1 MLNIYIYMNF
11 DLNIENYSFEELKD
25 MFELPEIYDKNT
37 VETNESKLIQ
47 NIIHKNELNK
57 ELQEK
62 TLNFI
67 IKAKKILIE
76 TNIEKNGNDEKLIS
90 DINDVFNSNYKISPV
105 KLESSTEHMVQLDKN
120 PVSYQNSYPSEYFK
134 GIFNPLKR
142 RTRLENLVIDTRFRE
157 NYYNSSSTNFN
168 FQLPILIQNVLSM
181 KLSAIEIPTTYYA
194 ISKQFNNNFFT
205 LTVNSNSKV
214 ISIPDGNYNNDSFI
228 TCLNN
233 QIILQGDDFKYVSF
247 VININNNSGSGQM
260 MVGLDE
266 NAPKD
271 LQIELNFQ
279 ADRLG
284 YDDRTTPLPLK
295 LGWLMG
301 FRNGIYVNNQNYVS
315 EAIVDLVGP
324 RYFYLVIDDF
334 NNNNNNGLFYS
345 AFNSSLLNKNII
357 ARISLQSDLFKV
369 LLENDLNVITSPREY
384 FGPVN
389 IRNFQIQLLDEY
401 GRIVDLNYMDFSFCL
416 TLTLSYDL

>member
-1 MLNIYIYMNF
+1 MNF
-11 DLNIENYSFEELKD
+11 DLNIENYSIDELKD

-47 NIIHKNELNK
+47 NIIQKNELNK

-76 TNIEKNGNDEKLIS
+76 TNFEKNGNEDKLIS
-90 DINDVFNSNYKISPV
+90 GIDGVFNSNYKISPV
-105 KLESSTEHMVQLDKN
+105 KLESSTEHMVQIEKD

-214 ISIPDGNYNNDSFI
+214 ISIPDGNYNNESFI

-233 QIILQGDDFKYVSF
+233 QIILHGDDFKYVSF

-260 MVGLDE
+260 MVGLEE

-279 ADRLG
+279 ADRFG

>member
-1 MLNIYIYMNF
+1 MNF
-11 DLNIENYSFEELKD
+11 DLNIENYSIDELKD
-25 MFELPEIYDKNT
+25 MFELPNIYDKNT
-37 VETNESKLIQ
+37 VETNENKLIQ
-47 NIIHKNELNK
+47 NIINKNELNK

-76 TNIEKNGNDEKLIS
+76 TNIENGNDDKIIS
-90 DINDVFNSNYKISPV
+90 GIDSIFNSNYKISPV
-105 KLESSTEHMVQLDKN
+105 KLESSTEHMVQIEKD

-214 ISIPDGNYNNDSFI
+214 ISIPDGNYNNESFI

-233 QIILQGDDFKYVSF
+233 QIILHGDDFQYVSF

-279 ADRLG
+279 ADRFG

>member
-1 MLNIYIYMNF
+1 MNF
-11 DLNIENYSFEELKD
+11 DLNIENYSIDELKD
-25 MFELPEIYDKNT
+25 MFELPNIYDKNT
-37 VETNESKLIQ
+37 LETNENKLIQ
-47 NIIHKNELNK
+47 NIINKNELNK

-76 TNIEKNGNDEKLIS
+76 TNIENGNDDKIIS
-90 DINDVFNSNYKISPV
+90 GIDGIFNSNYKISPV
-105 KLESSTEHMVQLDKN
+105 TLESSTEHMVQIDKD

-142 RTRLENLVIDTRFRE
+142 RTRIENLVIDTRFRE

-181 KLSAIEIPTTYYA
+181 KLTAIEIPTTYYA

-233 QIILQGDDFKYVSF
+233 QIFLQGDDFKYVSF

-279 ADRLG
+279 ADRFG

-369 LLENDLNVITSPREY
+369 LLENNLNIITTAREY

>member
-1 MLNIYIYMNF
+1 MNF
-11 DLNIENYSFEELKD
+11 DLNIENYSIDELKD

-47 NIIHKNELNK
+47 NIIQKNELNK

-76 TNIEKNGNDEKLIS
+76 TNFEKNGNDDKIIS
-90 DINDVFNSNYKISPV
+90 GIDGIFNSNYKISPV
-105 KLESSTEHMVQLDKN
+105 TLESSTEHMVQIEKD

-214 ISIPDGNYNNDSFI
+214 ISIPDGNYNNESFI

-233 QIILQGDDFKYVSF
+233 QIILHGDDFQYVSF

-279 ADRLG
+279 ADRFG

-345 AFNSSLLNKNII
+345 AFNSSVLNKNII

>member
-1 MLNIYIYMNF
+1 MNF
-11 DLNIENYSFEELKD
+11 VLNLENYSIDELKD
-25 MFELPEIYDKNT
+25 MFELPNIYDKNT
-37 VETNESKLIQ
+37 LETNENKLIQ
-47 NIIHKNELNK
+47 NIINKNELNK

-76 TNIEKNGNDEKLIS
+76 TNIENGNDDKIIS
-90 DINDVFNSNYKISPV
+90 GIDGIFNSNYKISPV
-105 KLESSTEHMVQLDKN
+105 TLESSTEHMVQIDKD

-142 RTRLENLVIDTRFRE
+142 RTRIENLVIDTRFRE

-181 KLSAIEIPTTYYA
+181 KLTAIEIPTTYYA

-233 QIILQGDDFKYVSF
+233 QIFLQGDDFKYVSF

-279 ADRLG
+279 ADRFG

-369 LLENDLNVITSPREY
+369 LLENKFSLA
-384 FGPVN
+384 
-389 IRNFQIQLLDEY
+389 QI
-401 GRIVDLNYMDFSFCL
+401 
-416 TLTLSYDL
+416 

>member
-1 MLNIYIYMNF
+1 MNF
-11 DLNIENYSFEELKD
+11 DLNIENYSIDELKD

-47 NIIHKNELNK
+47 NIIQKNELNK

-76 TNIEKNGNDEKLIS
+76 TNFEKNGNEDKLIS
-90 DINDVFNSNYKISPV
+90 GIDGVFNSNYKISPV
-105 KLESSTEHMVQLDKN
+105 KLESSTEHMVQIEKD

-214 ISIPDGNYNNDSFI
+214 ISIPDGNYNNESFI

-233 QIILQGDDFKYVSF
+233 QIILHGDDFQYVSF

-279 ADRLG
+279 ADRFG

>member
-1 MLNIYIYMNF
+1 MNF
-11 DLNIENYSFEELKD
+11 DLNIENYSIDELKD

-47 NIIHKNELNK
+47 NIIQKNELNK

-76 TNIEKNGNDEKLIS
+76 TNFEKNGNEDKLIS
-90 DINDVFNSNYKISPV
+90 GIDGVFNSNYKISPV
-105 KLESSTEHMVQLDKN
+105 KLESSTEHMVQIEKD

-214 ISIPDGNYNNDSFI
+214 ISIPDGNYNNESFI

-233 QIILQGDDFKYVSF
+233 QIILHGDDFQYVSF

-279 ADRLG
+279 ADRFG

-369 LLENDLNVITSPREY
+369 LLENNLNIITTAREY